1 MAYNT
6 NADRI
11 SNKIAENSDVSL
23 GKRGFDLNIRGEQAV
38 SPASGTYMAIQFV
51 GDTIF
56 AELEIDGVN
65 VFAGAATP
73 NASDLTFPKGSIIY
87 GNVTKYHVAADSI
100 NQILILY
107 KAK

>member
-6 NADRI
+6 NADRL

-23 GKRGFDLNIRGEQAV
+23 GKRGFDLHKRQSTAI

-51 GDTIF
+51 GDTTF
-56 AELEIDGVN
+56 SELEINGVN
-65 VFAGAATP
+65 VFAGSDTP
-73 NASDLTFPKGSIIY
+73 NASDVVFPKGSIIY
-87 GNVTKYHVAADSI
+87 GNVTKYLVASDSV
-100 NQILILY
+100 NEILILY